1 MIKKTPKETPKGVEK
16 KTNITNLRRWWFEL
30 KQPTPEQ
37 KRAWWVRRKQGQE
50 IMDKLL
56 FMQWMKFYE
65 LVEKTQDTHLP
76 VGDFILYRYMA
87 KVCVDERFMIDW
99 LNRHIWYA
107 PKEDL
112 LSIEESR
119 SITETTV
126 DLSSLTTL
134 ELSER
139 IKYLLKQ

>member
-1 MIKKTPKETPKGVEK
+1 MIKTPIKTVKEK
-16 KTNITNLRRWWFEL
+16 KTSNLRKWGFEI
-30 KQPTPEQ
+30 KQPTSEQ
-37 KRAWWVRRKQGQE
+37 KRAWWLRRKQGQE

-56 FMQWMKFYE
+56 LMQWMKFYE

-87 KVCVDERFMIDW
+87 KVCADDRFMIDW
-99 LNRHIWYA
+99 LNRHIGYA

-112 LSIEESR
+112 FSIEETR
-119 SITETTV
+119 SIKETTV
-126 DLSSLTTL
+126 DLSSLTTK

-139 IKYLLKQ
+139 IQYLLKQW

>member
-1 MIKKTPKETPKGVEK
+1 MNKTPIKTAK
-16 KTNITNLRRWWFEL
+16 KTNVNNLRRWWFEI

-37 KRAWWVRRKQGQE
+37 KKAWWERRKQGQI
-50 IMDKLL
+50 IMDRLLTMQSMKLCDIVIQ
-56 FMQWMKFYE
+56 MQNNE
-65 LVEKTQDTHLP
+65 LPIADL
-76 VGDFILYRYMA
+76 ILYRYIA
-87 KVCVDERFMIDW
+87 KVCADDRFMIDW

-112 LSIEESR
+112 FSIEESR

-126 DLSSLTTL
+126 DYSSLTTQ
-134 ELSER
+134 EISER